1 MATKL
6 SNEHIDKIISESKN
20 YYILDVY
27 VALAHISS
35 EVKGKYLIQ
44 TYTTN
49 KADLVNQVKKYVKVA
64 YKTISNNIDELI
76 ELNILSYDTELS
88 SWTLVNMENMT
99 KSKYNTISIDSS
111 VEYKGY
117 TSIREFFLS
126 SAFHKMK
133 AIEKRCLV
141 YLAQLCDSKAAKS
154 YNKFVMNLFKP
165 NSKWMTIL
173 KTKCKYYAKYTIKS
187 MLSKYEDLFI
197 DTSDELRSKDI
208 APAKVSNFKFSFSCN
223 VIEKIESD
231 NSQYELLALYNHK
244 ELELVKSKV
253 NFAGITLTKVNILH
267 IVRAISTIK
276 EWFLKERVV
285 QIIINKYI
293 AIQIHRSRENIK
305 SLPAYLVAVVKAVI
319 EEFNEFKKHR
329 ATLRGSDIA
338 FEYLN
343 NDTNKNASSYS
354 DIDEDIQN
362 ILLAI

>member
-6 SNEHIDKIISESKN
+6 SNEHIDKIILESKN
-20 YYILDVY
+20 YHIIDVY

-44 TYTTN
+44 TYTDN
-49 KADLVNQVKKYVKVA
+49 KADLVNQVKKYVKVS
-64 YKTISNNIDELI
+64 YKTISNNIDKLI
-76 ELNILSYDTELS
+76 NLNIISYDIELS

-99 KSKYNTISIDSS
+99 KSKNNTISIDPT

-117 TSIREFFLS
+117 TNIREFFLS
-126 SAFHKMK
+126 SAFHQMK

-154 YNKFVMNLFKP
+154 YNNFVMNLFKP

-173 KTKCKYYAKYTIKS
+173 KTKCRYYAKYTIQA
-187 MLSKYEDLFI
+187 MLSKYEELFI
-197 DTSDELRSKDI
+197 DNSDELRSNDI
-208 APAKVSNFKFSFSCN
+208 SPSKISSFKFAFSCN
-223 VIEKIESD
+223 VIEKVEND
-231 NSQYELLALYNHK
+231 NSQYELLSLYNAK
-244 ELELVKSKV
+244 ELELVKSKI

-267 IVRAISTIK
+267 IVRAVATIK

-293 AIQIHRSRENIK
+293 AIQIHRSREAIK

-319 EEFNEFKKHR
+319 GEFNTFKQHR
-329 ATLRGSDIA
+329 ANLRGRDIA

-343 NDTNKNASSYS
+343 NDTSRNEVSESA
-354 DIDEDIQN
+354 IDDDIQN

>member
-6 SNEHIDKIISESKN
+6 SNEHIDKIILESKN
-20 YYILDVY
+20 YHVIDVY
-27 VALAHISS
+27 IALAHISS

-44 TYTTN
+44 TYTDN
-49 KADLVNQVKKYVKVA
+49 KADLVNQVKKYVKVS
-64 YKTISNNIDELI
+64 YKTISNNLDALI
-76 ELNILSYDTELS
+76 KLKVLDFNNELS

-99 KSKYNTISIDSS
+99 KSKNNTISIDPS

-117 TSIREFFLS
+117 TNIREFFLS
-126 SAFHKMK
+126 SSFHKMR

-154 YNKFVMNLFKP
+154 YNNFIMNLFKP

-173 KTKCKYYAKYTIKS
+173 KTKCRYYAKYTIQS
-187 MLSKYEDLFI
+187 MLSKYNDLFV
-197 DTSDELRSKDI
+197 DTSDELRSNDI
-208 APAKVSNFKFSFSCN
+208 SPSKISNFKFAFSCK
-223 VIEKIESD
+223 VIEKIEND
-231 NSQYELLALYNHK
+231 NSQYDLLSLYNAK
-244 ELELVKSKV
+244 ELELVKSRI
-253 NFAGITLTKVNILH
+253 NFGGITLTKVNILH

-293 AIQIHRSRENIK
+293 AIQIHRSRETIK

-319 EEFNEFKKHR
+319 GEFNNFKQHR
-329 ATLRGSDIA
+329 ANLRGSDIA

-343 NDTNKNASSYS
+343 NDTSRNELSHS